1 MFVFMD
7 IYIYTHTRATT
18 LFLGL
23 SVTFACYFFSFFS
36 TQFVERQ
43 SSFHIAIFFMYC
55 VGYENQLL
63 LFAAQL
69 CVFLCSSNI
78 PILV

>member
-1 MFVFMD
+1 MCVFRH
-7 IYIYTHTRATT
+7 THTHTHK
-18 LFLGL
+18 LFSGFISYFCML
-23 SVTFACYFFSFFS
+23 FFSFFS

-43 SSFHIAIFFMYC
+43 SSFHTAIFFMYC

-63 LFAAQL
+63 LFTAQL
-69 CVFLCSSNI
+69 CTFLFSSNI